1 MGGISHMNIGVLWAP
16 GASGERSRE
25 SSRSLGTLSRSARV
39 MVEPSLLSEDD
50 HVIYVSGNDAAA
62 KAQVTDILRNWFG
75 WRSVVDL
82 GNITTA
88 RAAEMVLPLWLALMR
103 VQGTPLFNFKIVH

>member
-1 MGGISHMNIGVLWAP
+1 
-16 GASGERSRE
+16 
-25 SSRSLGTLSRSARV
+25 

-88 RAAEMVLPLWLALMR
+88 RRRNGAPPVAGVDARPGHAAVQLQDRALTGAAAR
-103 VQGTPLFNFKIVH
+103 NQRAGQNTRRSRATAR